1 MLLTVSLVTITA
13 GVAVQQIGPTLHSSA
28 GRAATQQVASVL
40 RLTRM
45 RAIAQNARFRVTFNT
60 TDAKFSVDRE
70 TTPGNFVVDEGPF
83 ELPGAAAI
91 TQVTPSDPIFDS
103 RGALVSPTTVTIQA
117 PHGGAHTIST
127 NLLGRV
133 TVS

>member
-13 GVAVQQIGPTLHSSA
+13 GVAVQQIGPTLHSSS
-28 GRAATQQVASVL
+28 GRAATQQVAAAL

-45 RAIAQNARFRVTFNT
+45 RAIAQNVRFRVKFDTVN
-60 TDAKFSVDRE
+60 AKFSVERE
-70 TTPGNFVVDEGPF
+70 MTPGNFVVDEGPF

-91 TQVTPSDPIFDS
+91 MAITPADPIFDS
-103 RGALVSPTTVTIQA
+103 RGALVAPTTITIQA
-117 PHGGAHTIST
+117 PHGGPHTITT

-133 TVS
+133 TAS